1 MNKIIKS
8 LLLLSL
14 TFLFVGSIKAE
25 ECSITNNEGVEIP
38 CDFYEALR
46 EYYSDN
52 FLSFMTQNEYDQ
64 IKNNDIDD
72 IEVITYNEENPFI
85 SGREN
90 GRGTY
95 FETAYKQLR
104 ITRNGNFINANLLW
118 VQNPVT
124 RSYDVFGIRF
134 YGPTIIGTPL
144 FREYYT
150 LNGSTHSSSNYSRKD
165 FTNGF
170 GISVKLP
177 NYSEL
182 ESDITFTYSGSGV
195 IYASYQH
202 AITNVSLTQSKK
214 YTLSS
219 SGYGSV
225 LLFNT
230 DIQPKYDNM
239 TGVSIQG

>member
-1 MNKIIKS
+1 MKKISKIFFA
-8 LLLLSL
+8 LLLAVVFINI
-14 TFLFVGSIKAE
+14 TKAE
-25 ECSITNNEGVEIP
+25 ECLITNKANVEIP
-38 CDFYEALR
+38 CDFYNSLK

-52 FLSFMTQNEYDQ
+52 FLSFMTSDEYNQ
-64 IKNNDIDD
+64 IKDNDLAE
-72 IEVITYNEENPFI
+72 IETEVYTEGV
-85 SGREN
+85 SL
-90 GRGTY
+90 RGTY

-104 ITRNGNFINANLLW
+104 ITRNGNFIDANLVW

-134 YGPTIIGTPL
+134 YGPSIVGTPL
-144 FREYYT
+144 FREYYSV
-150 LNGSTHSSSNYSRKD
+150 NGVTYSSSNYSRKD

-177 NYSEL
+177 SYNHL
-182 ESDITFTYSGSGV
+182 ESDITFTYTGSGN

-202 AITNVSLTQSKK
+202 AITNVTLTQSKK

-219 SGYGSV
+219 SGYGNV
-225 LLFNT
+225 LLFDTN
-230 DIQPKYDNM
+230 IQPKYDNM

>member
-8 LLLLSL
+8 LLLLSF

-144 FREYYT
+144 FREYYEREMKSREI
-150 LNGSTHSSSNYSRKD
+150 LISLLPKNYYYKK
-165 FTNGF
+165 F
-170 GISVKLP
+170 
-177 NYSEL
+177 
-182 ESDITFTYSGSGV
+182 IT
-195 IYASYQH
+195 
-202 AITNVSLTQSKK
+202 KK
-214 YTLSS
+214 E
-219 SGYGSV
+219 
-225 LLFNT
+225 
-230 DIQPKYDNM
+230 IQMIKNEIED
-239 TGVSIQG
+239 